1 MIAILDSA
9 ALIRRPMVAQCG
21 TAAVLFGT
29 GDLIAQQAIE
39 KKGLKGHDVRSF
51 SSVLFH
57 SFPLRR
63 YPGRYAD
70 HKFGVQVGT
79 NGAFDTVRR

>member
-1 MIAILDSA
+1 MIAILNSA

-51 SSVLFH
+51 SPILFH
-57 SFPLRR
+57 LIPLCR
-63 YPGRYAD
+63 YCANYNA
-70 HKFGVQVGT
+70 GVQVGT
-79 NGAFDTVRR
+79 NGAFDTLRR